1 MASRIFTGLIVVCT
15 AFAAALFVWT
25 MVHALLY
32 APASATYAP
41 PAATI
46 TAGTSSK
53 PVRLQIPSLDIDAR
67 VQYVGVTKKGD
78 MGIPDNFRDVA
89 WYKYGPTPGQLG
101 SAVMSGHL
109 DNGLAL
115 PGVFKH
121 LGDLKPGSDVYVI
134 TEDGSKLRFV
144 VVGTQTYPYK
154 EAPRELIFVQNDAAR
169 LNLVTCTGSWVASDK
184 TYDERIVVFTEYVD
198 ETAADSS

>member
-1 MASRIFTGLIVVCT
+1 
-15 AFAAALFVWT
+15 
-25 MVHALLY
+25 
-32 APASATYAP
+32 
-41 PAATI
+41 
-46 TAGTSSK
+46 
-53 PVRLQIPSLDIDAR
+53 
-67 VQYVGVTKKGD
+67 
-78 MGIPDNFRDVA
+78 
-89 WYKYGPTPGQLG
+89 
-101 SAVMSGHL
+101 MSGHL